1 MKLKIKELREEF
13 GLTQKELAN
22 KLSNTQRNIS
32 NWENGVSEPDCET
45 ILKIADLFEVS
56 LDELFYREN
65 IPQSAET
72 INTNRNADL
81 YRKINM
87 LTSEQRNAII
97 ALIDSFE
104 KY

>member
-13 GLTQKELAN
+13 GMTQKELAN

-56 LDELFYREN
+56 LDELLQRKHNANGRADKYQSQRRPL
-65 IPQSAET
+65 PQ
-72 INTNRNADL
+72 N
-81 YRKINM
+81 
-87 LTSEQRNAII
+87 
-97 ALIDSFE
+97 
-104 KY
+104 KYAYVGTKKCDIRFN